1 VGKANRQKRRTKAAD
16 GSRATDGRKTT
27 ERLLVDDLQSAITGA
42 WHLGWQPAD
51 LVRIVSRQLSTR
63 HVELARTAIAAQMQR
78 YAPTTIDPRW
88 TSELSDLEARVWWRP
103 DQNHLQAWAEAQG
116 VEWPGT
122 AACARELLDL
132 IARLPELERLTPIPG
147 TACANGTSAAV
158 QRPAIDKRVLI
169 RIRALLAKAESTTFA
184 PEAETFTAGAQSLM
198 ARHSLD
204 VALLAAL
211 SQSPSEEPVGRRIGI
226 DNPYEAPKAMLL
238 GAVAT
243 ANRCRTVWTRDLGYS
258 TTIGF
263 PADLAAVE
271 LLFTSLLVQ
280 ATAAMMKAGSRT
292 DGYGRSQT
300 RSFRQSFLTAYASRI
315 GQRLSETTGT
325 QTSKVAAEPA
335 GQNLLPVLAARNA
348 AVDEAVTAMFPGMSN
363 HQVSSATNM
372 EGWLSGLSAADR
384 AALNLGGGSL
394 EQHRR

>member
-1 VGKANRQKRRTKAAD
+1 VAGE
-16 GSRATDGRKTT
+16 SRADSGAGATDRRGTA
-27 ERLLVDDLQSAITGA
+27 ERLLVDDLQSAVAGA

-63 HVELARTAIAAQMQR
+63 HVELARTAIAAQMQC

-88 TSELSDLEARVWWRP
+88 SSELDDLEALVWWGP
-103 DQNHLQAWAEAQG
+103 DQNHLQAWAEAHS
-116 VEWPGT
+116 VEWPAT
-122 AACARELLDL
+122 VACARELLDL

-147 TACANGTSAAV
+147 TASANGPSAPPQAV
-158 QRPAIDKRVLI
+158 DQRILK

-204 VALLAAL
+204 VALLASL
-211 SQSPSEEPVGRRIGI
+211 SQSSAEEPVGRRIGI

-238 GAVAT
+238 GAVAR

-258 TTIGF
+258 NAIGF

-271 LLFTSLLVQ
+271 MLFTSLLVQ
-280 ATAAMMKAGSRT
+280 ASTAMTKAGSRT

-315 GQRLSETTGT
+315 GQRLSQTTGT

-335 GQNLLPVLAARNA
+335 GRNLLPVLAARDA
-348 AVDEAVTAMFPGMSN
+348 AVDDAATAMFPRMSN
-363 HQVSSATNM
+363 HQVRSGSNM
-372 EGWLSGLSAADR
+372 EGWQSGLSAADR
-384 AALNLGGGSL
+384 AALHLSGGSL
-394 EQHRR
+394 DQHRP